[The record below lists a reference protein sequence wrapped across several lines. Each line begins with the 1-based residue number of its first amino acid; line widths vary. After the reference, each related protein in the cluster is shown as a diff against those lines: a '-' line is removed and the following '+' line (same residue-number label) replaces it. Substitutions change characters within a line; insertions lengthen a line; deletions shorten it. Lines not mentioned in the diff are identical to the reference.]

1 MTIPHFANQRNNRYA
16 PKIPGSAVLAFAVD
30 KLPAFCRQR
39 SCRHRLF
46 LECIRLHENELC
58 DTSQLI
64 LTNFFDGVEVNHKS
78 IGQVVAI
85 CFQVCH
91 AHILCIALRLI
102 HNDISNALQLRTAGS
117 LLHKVLDAGAQEV
130 NVLTEGFPQLRACA
144 APVTHSQC
152 FEDWRYMSIN
162 AGRKII
168 KVVRQLAPHA
178 VLSCI
183 LTRVLG

>member
-1 MTIPHFANQRNNRYA
+1 MTIPHFAHQRNNRHA

-30 KLPAFCRQR
+30 KLPSFCRQR

-46 LECIRLHENELC
+46 LVCIRLYENKLC

-64 LTNFFDGVEVNHKS
+64 LTDFLYSIKVNYKS
-78 IGQVVAI
+78 IRQVVAVR
-85 CFQVCH
+85 FQVCH
-91 AHILCIALRLI
+91 AHILSIALSLI
-102 HNDISNALQLRTAGS
+102 HNDISDTLQLRTAGS

-130 NVLTEGFPQLRACA
+130 NVLTEGFPQFRACT
-144 APVTHSQC
+144 APVTHSQR

-162 AGRKII
+162 AGCQIV